1 MNFKRRTKI
10 GNIWKKY
17 EVTENGRISVFSMI
31 ERLKLVDAIIIKTIN
46 VNFVTNKKII
56 EQVKKLTYN

>member
-56 EQVKKLTYN
+56 E